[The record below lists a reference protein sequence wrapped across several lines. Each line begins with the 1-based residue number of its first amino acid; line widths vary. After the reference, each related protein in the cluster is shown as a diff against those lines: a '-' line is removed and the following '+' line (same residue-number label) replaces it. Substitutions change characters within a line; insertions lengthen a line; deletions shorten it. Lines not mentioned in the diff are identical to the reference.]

1 MTVQQIKSAEDTTKG
16 VIAKNCQVYAKNTP
30 LNIAKTING
39 VRAMF
44 DEHYPDPVRIVS
56 VGVPVEDLVKDPKGP
71 LGMTGPV
78 EFCGGT

>member
-1 MTVQQIKSAEDTTKG
+1 MTVQQVKAAEDTTKG
-16 VIAKNCQVYAKNTP
+16 VIEKNSPVYAKNTP

-56 VGVPVEDLVKDPKGP
+56 VGIPVDDLVADPKSP
-71 LGMTGPV
+71 LGLTAPV